1 MTGWGL
7 PASAVIGGREYPINA
22 DYRDILEVIA
32 CLQTADDDPLTG
44 WYVALSLFY
53 EGLEDMPRGDYAQAI
68 AEMVRFID
76 LGEEPEDQTPRA
88 KTIDWEQDRTVIA
101 AEVNKVAG
109 VEVRA
114 LPFLHWWTFMG
125 YFGAI
130 GEGQLSM
137 IVSIREKL
145 RKGKK
150 LESWERDYYQQ
161 NRSRID
167 FKRKYTQRDKEQFSA
182 WGV

>member
-1 MTGWGL
+1 MTGWSL
-7 PASAVIGGREYPINA
+7 PTALTVGGRVYRINA
-22 DYRDILEVIA
+22 DYRDVLEVIA
-32 CLQTADDDPLTG
+32 YLQDMDTDPMTG
-44 WYVALSLFY
+44 RYVAMSLFY
-53 EGLEDMPRGDYAQAI
+53 EGFEDMPREDYEQAI
-68 AEMVRFID
+68 EEMAHFID
-76 LGEEPEDQTPRA
+76 LGEEPEEGASHP

-101 AEVNKVAG
+101 AEINKVAG
-109 VEVRA
+109 MEVRA

-150 LESWERDYYQQ
+150 LESWEREYYQQ
-161 NRSRID
+161 NRNRID
-167 FKRKYTQRDKEQFSA
+167 FKQKYTKKEKETLSA

>member
-1 MTGWGL
+1 MNGWSL
-7 PASAVIGGREYPINA
+7 PKAVTVEGRTYPIHA
-22 DYRDILEVIA
+22 DYRDILEIITY
-32 CLQTADDDPLTG
+32 LQSGDPLTG
-44 WYVALSLFY
+44 RYVALSLFY
-53 EGLEDMPRGDYAQAI
+53 EGFEDMPRSHYGQAMEEL
-68 AEMVRFID
+68 ARFIA
-76 LGEEPEDQTPRA
+76 LGEEPETDPRP

-101 AEVNKVAG
+101 AEINRVAG
-109 VEVRA
+109 MEVRA

-150 LESWERDYYQQ
+150 LERWEQEFYRENRD
-161 NRSRID
+161 RIE
-167 FKRKYTQRDKEQFSA
+167 FKQKYTEEEKRTLNA